1 MKNSSPLSFKQHRHS
16 INQIILSKPAV
27 KKILILM
34 LLVLEAVSAS
44 AQGSL
49 TPPGAPAPTMKTLAQ
64 IEPRIPVDAAHTPGD
79 FSDVFVISQPGS
91 YYLTTNVVGLNSKA
105 GIAIL
110 ANNVTLDL
118 SGFALMGA
126 PNSYD
131 GIVLYSTCTNTVIR
145 NGIVSGW
152 GNGFYGIRCQGQN
165 VIFERLNISANNFG
179 MSCSSG
185 NVVRDC
191 VINANQR
198 DGLDANGSGV
208 LILNNNLAGNNTLGP
223 GNACISIFCSNSR
236 IEGNHIVGTGTG
248 YGILIPNVG
257 SFTNNIIVRNSVIG
271 NGPNN
276 YSIIPGNIVGPM
288 INTTGTITNSNPWAN
303 FSF

>member
-1 MKNSSPLSFKQHRHS
+1 MK
-16 INQIILSKPAV
+16 KPAFARATWLLA
-27 KKILILM
+27 LILLSTLRPR
-34 LLVLEAVSAS
+34 LLLTLLFLSTINS
-44 AQGSL
+44 RLSTIRAQGTL

-79 FSDVFVISQPGS
+79 FSDVFVISQPGA
-91 YYLTTNVVGLNSKA
+91 YYLTTNVIGVNSKA

-118 SGFALMGA
+118 SGFAMLGTSS
-126 PNSYD
+126 SYD
-131 GIVLYSTCTNTVIR
+131 GIVVYSGLTNIVIR
-145 NGIVSGW
+145 NGIVTGW
-152 GNGFYGIRCQGQN
+152 GAGNYGIRCLGQN

-179 MSCSSG
+179 MSCNSG

-198 DGLDANGSGV
+198 DGIDVNGSGV
-208 LILNNNLAGNNTLGP
+208 LILNNNLAGNNTLGL
-223 GNACISIFCSNSR
+223 GNSCMSIAGANAR

-271 NGPNN
+271 NGANN

-288 INTTGTITNSNPWAN
+288 INTIGTITNSNPWAN